1 MDSINLSVINGLE
14 AFEMVC
20 WLKME
25 ISWKEKVI
33 NEEVL
38 AIVGEKRCLLSAI
51 ENGREDIGSCVPT
64 TQHDNFIKTLVEEK
78 N

>member
-1 MDSINLSVINGLE
+1 MDSIYLSVINGLE

-38 AIVGEKRCLLSAI
+38 AIVGENRCLLSAI
-51 ENGREDIGSCVPT
+51 ENGRDNIGSCVPT
-64 TQHDNFIKTLVEEK
+64 THTIIL
-78 N
+78 